1 MISLPD
7 TITLKADE
15 KVVRNS
21 IIFTW
26 VIILSM
32 ILGGGII
39 LKGSLEASEPLIGKT
54 ISLFLAAL
62 FIWVI
67 SVLISVNRKEK
78 RQLRDQTTLYEIT
91 KVGITDV
98 HENTYMWSDF
108 KKIYYYKAS
117 VHLLE
122 KGKIINAVILS
133 PSSIELKA
141 FKEACLYI
149 KNHAPPEITKSFN
162 PR

>member
-1 MISLPD
+1 MSLPD

-26 VIILSM
+26 VIILGL
-32 ILGGGII
+32 ILGGGILVKGY
-39 LKGSLEASEPLIGKT
+39 LKSSEPLIGKT
-54 ISLFLAAL
+54 IGLFLAAL
-62 FIWVI
+62 FIWV
-67 SVLISVNRKEK
+67 VLVLVSVNRKQK

-91 KVGITDV
+91 KAGITDV
-98 HENTYMWSDF
+98 HNNTYMWSDF

-122 KGKIINAVILS
+122 KGKIINAVIFS
-133 PSSIELKA
+133 PSSIEPKA

-149 KNHAPPEITKSFN
+149 KKYAPPEITKSFK

>member
-1 MISLPD
+1 M
-7 TITLKADE
+7 
-15 KVVRNS
+15 
-21 IIFTW
+21 
-26 VIILSM
+26 
-32 ILGGGII
+32 
-39 LKGSLEASEPLIGKT
+39 
-54 ISLFLAAL
+54 
-62 FIWVI
+62 
-67 SVLISVNRKEK
+67 
-78 RQLRDQTTLYEIT
+78 RDQTTLYEIT

-98 HENTYMWSDF
+98 HKKTYMWSDF

-141 FKEACLYI
+141 FKEECLYI